1 MILRSIRVR
10 RYKNIRDSGEVKFQD
25 GVTCLVG
32 RNESGKSAILQALY
46 RLNPLATGH
55 QERFVALRDYPR
67 RDYTRDQD
75 GVSATHPVTALFE
88 LDGEDLRV
96 LEDRYGRGVL
106 ASPLVTLARTYENEL
121 RWEIDY
127 DEKKHLQHAAE
138 EAGLDGAVAGRAGTW
153 KALLSERKPEEDH
166 EGDFSQLRQ
175 EYAGRDFRSEIRAAL
190 EDRLPRFLYFNE
202 YSVMAGRTSIP
213 KMQNSDER
221 TLEPSERTALSLMRL
236 AGADL
241 TEFRRDDYEARRAS
255 LEAAANQLS
264 DEVFKYWSQ
273 NPDLSVELDVDFD
286 SVGSDAW
293 APFIDIRIRDQRHRI
308 TLNFSERSHGFTWFF
323 SFLVV
328 FSEFRHREKMILL
341 LDEPGLGLHAAGQ
354 NDLLR
359 FINEGLAPAH
369 QVIYS
374 THSPFM
380 IDPKCM
386 HQVRTIEDRGRAGAS
401 VSRDFLG
408 DSRDTLLPLQA
419 ALGYELLHSLLIGP
433 DVLLVEGPSDHI
445 FLTVMSGHLESR
457 DRSRLDPRWVVVP
470 AGGLAG
476 VAAFLTLLGVQWNVA
491 VLTSAFDRK
500 KPETEAAPGGEALEE
515 KRIVRL
521 ADFAR
526 TPQGGVEDLFA
537 EDFYLDLANRSGA
550 ATIEKF
556 ELHGEGGVV
565 RRIEAV
571 TGTRLNRWLPARFL
585 LEGRAELAD
594 DPDDDTLDRFE
605 ALFHRINGVLEDR
618 GGGRVRRR

>member
-1 MILRSIRVR
+1 M
-10 RYKNIRDSGEVKFQD
+10 
-25 GVTCLVG
+25 
-32 RNESGKSAILQALY
+32 
-46 RLNPLATGH
+46 
-55 QERFVALRDYPR
+55 
-67 RDYTRDQD
+67 
-75 GVSATHPVTALFE
+75 
-88 LDGEDLRV
+88 
-96 LEDRYGRGVL
+96 
-106 ASPLVTLARTYENEL
+106 TLARTYENEL

-127 DEKKHLQHAAE
+127 DEKKHLQHAVE
-138 EAGLDGAVAGRAGTW
+138 EAGLDGAVAGRADTW
-153 KALLSERKPEEDH
+153 KALLSERKPEGDH

-433 DVLLVEGPSDHI
+433 DVLFVEGPSDHI

-476 VAAFLTLLGVQWNVA
+476 VAAFLTLLGMQWNVA

-500 KPETEAAPGGEALEE
+500 KPETEAALGGEALEE
-515 KRIVRL
+515 KSIVRL